1 MAAALHARILAEGYT
16 PGMLRA
22 AGLVVP
28 VSLKPRVVIP
38 QRFVVPRPQKGPDSY
53 AQILKWKEEED
64 VLPREISRDAG
75 YREHQVSATLCG
87 VVAIGTHTSKYL
99 RHGGIY
105 ESRVL
110 FKCREMAQQMKN
122 DGYRRTMNDPRF
134 MNEAPQWPPS
144 VDLVFNPP
152 QWGAENAPPL
162 FDPFQEDGGDVQL
175 PAPQSATICGLA
187 ESSPLEHD
195 SNTIASSTATPGF
208 FIGRDGT
215 QWPLP
220 PAEFMP
226 TAPIRPPGLPAP
238 QRGYRAL
245 PERVA
250 SSDRSDDP
258 KSRDRDSHTHGSPQ
272 TTSGSSPASS
282 SVGLVTPENKSEPI
296 FSYRPDPRAG
306 VIGEGRPKHGGRMSS
321 KVAKEKSFAG
331 GHTNALGLDL
341 DTSRDVETRKSAP
354 DTDPE
359 VGFFRGRDG
368 NWWPLPPMEVLLAS
382 VGRVHR
388 GRNPV
393 TKW

>member
-22 AGLVVP
+22 AGMVVP
-28 VSLKPRVVIP
+28 
-38 QRFVVPRPQKGPDSY
+38 KGPDSY
-53 AQILKWKEEED
+53 AQIFNWEEEED
-64 VLPREISRDAG
+64 VSPCEISRGAE
-75 YREHQVSATLCG
+75 YREHQ
-87 VVAIGTHTSKYL
+87 YL

-110 FKCREMAQQMKN
+110 SKCREMAQQMKN

-134 MNEAPQWPPS
+134 VNEAPQWPPS
-144 VDLVFNPP
+144 ADLVFNPP
-152 QWGAENAPPL
+152 QWGAEIAPPP
-162 FDPFQEDGGDVQL
+162 FDPFQEDEGDVQC
-175 PAPQSATICGLA
+175 PAPQSAKICGLA
-187 ESSPLEHD
+187 ESSPLEHN
-195 SNTIASSTATPGF
+195 SKTIASSTATPGF

-226 TAPIRPPGLPAP
+226 TAPIHPPGL
-238 QRGYRAL
+238 QRGHRAL

-258 KSRDRDSHTHGSPQ
+258 KSRDRDGHTHGSPQ

-341 DTSRDVETRKSAP
+341 YAFRDVGTRKSSR

-382 VGRVHR
+382 VGHVHR

-393 TKW
+393 PKW